1 MKFVKGAVIGG
12 LVATGIYMMYSQNE
26 CKTRKT
32 MMRKGK
38 QLIKKMG
45 IV

>member
-1 MKFVKGAVIGG
+1 MKIVKGAVIGG
-12 LVATGIYMMYSQNE
+12 LVATGIYLMYSQSE

-32 MMRKGK
+32 MMKKGK

-45 IV
+45 II